1 MQKGWKVFSH
11 LNGKSRKKL
20 LACLLSISMI
30 PVNGFT
36 VMAATADQGNQ
47 AAVTQE
53 GTTTPTVTS
62 GISFAAESQNV
73 TVGNF
78 KYYEFQ
84 GTQAKDFDKVNFNIS
99 DEKALK
105 IEQKTSKQAGGTEV
119 VKYMPIALKDSGK
132 VTVTATFEKNKKP
145 LDGVSAQLEFNLSKD
160 DKIIP
165 FTSQT
170 MYQVFSGKEE
180 GALTKADLAA
190 KTEINLSDK
199 GLTDTEVAYLQYAT
213 GCEKLDLSRNTNISK
228 IDALK
233 SMTNLKEINL
243 EGTKVST
250 VDRIAL
256 IKKDPITVEKGAK
269 TNDPILPKG
278 ILKGCKDVK
287 YSEEVAAG
295 TTAKLKSIQV
305 QSDGSISLEAVDT
318 AEAGTT
324 NLKVESTTTP
334 TVFATIPVNVTAK
347 SATTPEFDKNDPNV
361 SVGAFK
367 KQIKLNNLEKD
378 DVVTITSKD
387 TKILNIRTETAQDGT
402 KTYYLEPKAAGKAT
416 VEAVVV
422 RAGKTYTAT
431 IEIQVAAVG
440 KDIIPLTSYKVYD
453 ALEAD
458 ANKDGKKE
466 KADRNNDGMIST
478 EEIKNVKFI
487 NLENKDLANADLA
500 GLSEAVNCKKID
512 FENNKNIT
520 DISFV
525 KNLKQLKTLYL
536 RGTSVTDFTALNDLK
551 AQLESLYLPTTA
563 STATRMSFLSDSL
576 YLKEGQELTIQQFTK
591 GVFVDSKEA
600 CTFTSSNLA
609 AVSITGDKIKAGTKG
624 QMATLTLKAGTTT
637 KTIKVY
643 TTDET
648 GKIPTQAVVLNKTFV
663 TLNPG
668 KTEQLKITYLPDYAT
683 ASIGT
688 VKWTS
693 SNEAVVTVDAAGKLT
708 AKAAGKA
715 IITAITS
722 DGNVMYCIV
731 TVENIKVSKI
741 TITTTTSNKIATGKK
756 VTLKATVTPSNAYN
770 KGVTWKSSNTKV
782 ATVSSS
788 GVVTTKKKMGGK
800 TVTITA
806 TAKDGSGKKA
816 SYKIYVKK
824 GIVKKVYISGVK
836 SVKAGKKLY
845 LKGKTSASAGANR
858 TLKWSS
864 SNTKYAKVSSKGT
877 VTTYKAGKKKSVKI
891 TARAVDG
898 SGKSKTVT
906 IKIK

>member
-53 GTTTPTVTS
+53 GTTAPTVTS

-73 TVGNF
+73 TMGNF

-99 DEKALK
+99 DQTALK
-105 IEQKTSKQAGGTEV
+105 IEQKTFKQADGTEV

-145 LDGVSAQLEFNLSKD
+145 LDGISAQLEFNLSKD
-160 DKIIP
+160 DKVIP

-213 GCEKLDLSRNTNISK
+213 GCEKLDLSKNTNVSK

-250 VDRIAL
+250 ADRIAL
-256 IKKDPITVEKGAK
+256 IKKDSITVEKGAK

-334 TVFATIPVNVTAK
+334 TASATIPVNVTAK
-347 SATTPEFDKNDPNV
+347 STTTPEFDKNDPNV

-387 TKILNIRTETAQDGT
+387 TKILNIRAETAQDGT

-416 VEAVVV
+416 VEAVVA

-458 ANKDGKKE
+458 KDGKKE
-466 KADRNNDGMIST
+466 KADTNNDGMIST
-478 EEIKNVKFI
+478 EEIKNVKSI
-487 NLENKDLANADLA
+487 NLENKDLMNADLA
-500 GLSEAVNCKKID
+500 GLSEAVNCTKID

-520 DISFV
+520 DISFI

-600 CTFTSSNLA
+600 CTITSSSN
-609 AVSITGDKIKAGTKG
+609 AVIVGDKIKAGTKG

-708 AKAAGKA
+708 AKTAGKA
-715 IITAITS
+715 IITAVTS

-741 TITTTTSNKIATGKK
+741 TITSTTSNKIATGKK

-824 GIVKKVYISGVK
+824 GVVKKVYISGVK

-845 LKGKTSASAGANR
+845 LKGKTSASSGANR

>member
-53 GTTTPTVTS
+53 GTTAPTVTS

-73 TVGNF
+73 TMGNF

-99 DEKALK
+99 DQTALK
-105 IEQKTSKQAGGTEV
+105 IEQKTFKQADGTEV

-145 LDGVSAQLEFNLSKD
+145 LDGISAQLEFNLSKD
-160 DKIIP
+160 DNIIP

-199 GLTDTEVAYLQYAT
+199 GLTDAEVAYLQYAT
-213 GCEKLDLSRNTNISK
+213 GCEKLDLSKNTNVSK

-250 VDRIAL
+250 ADRIAL
-256 IKKDPITVEKGAK
+256 IKKDSITVEKGAK

-305 QSDGSISLEAVDT
+305 QADGSISLEAVDT

-334 TVFATIPVNVTAK
+334 TVSAMIPVNVTAK

-416 VEAVVV
+416 VEAVVA

-458 ANKDGKKE
+458 T
-466 KADRNNDGMIST
+466 NNDGMIST
-478 EEIKNVKFI
+478 EEIKNVKSI
-487 NLENKDLANADLA
+487 NLENKDLTNADLA
-500 GLSEAVNCKKID
+500 GLSEAVNCTKID
-512 FENNKNIT
+512 LENNKNIT
-520 DISFV
+520 DISFI
-525 KNLKQLKTLYL
+525 KNLKQLKTLYI

-600 CTFTSSNLA
+600 CTITSSSS
-609 AVSITGDKIKAGTKG
+609 AVTVGDKIKAGTKG
-624 QMATLTLKAGTTT
+624 QMAILTLKAGTTT

-708 AKAAGKA
+708 AKTAGKA
-715 IITAITS
+715 IITAVTS

-741 TITTTTSNKIATGKK
+741 TIATTTSNKIATGKK

-824 GIVKKVYISGVK
+824 GVVKKVYISGVK

-845 LKGKTSASAGANR
+845 LKGKTSASSGANR

>member
-47 AAVTQE
+47 ATVTQE
-53 GTTTPTVTS
+53 GATTPTVTS
-62 GISFAAESQNV
+62 GISFAAESQNI

-99 DEKALK
+99 DQTALK
-105 IEQKTSKQAGGTEV
+105 IEQKTFKQADGTEV

-145 LDGVSAQLEFNLSKD
+145 LEGVSAQLEFNLSKD

-525 KNLKQLKTLYL
+525 KNLKQLKTIYL

-816 SYKIYVKK
+816 SYKIYIKK

>member
-73 TVGNF
+73 TMGSF

-99 DEKALK
+99 DQTALK
-105 IEQKTSKQAGGTEV
+105 IEQKTFKQADGTEV

-132 VTVTATFEKNKKP
+132 VNVIATFEKNKKP
-145 LDGVSAQLEFNLSKD
+145 LDGVSAQLEFNLSKVD
-160 DKIIP
+160 NIIP

-180 GALTKADLAA
+180 GAFTKAELAA

-213 GCEKLDLSRNTNISK
+213 GCEKLDLSKNTNVSK

-256 IKKDPITVEKGAK
+256 IKKDSITVEKGAK

-305 QSDGSISLEAVDT
+305 QADGSISLEAVDT

-334 TVFATIPVNVTAK
+334 TASATIPVNVTAK

-416 VEAVVV
+416 VEAVVA

-458 ANKDGKKE
+458 VDKDGKKE
-466 KADRNNDGMIST
+466 KADANNDGMIST
-478 EEIKNVKFI
+478 EEIKNVKSI
-487 NLENKDLANADLA
+487 NLENKDLTNADLA
-500 GLSEAVNCKKID
+500 GLSEAVNCEKID
-512 FENNKNIT
+512 LENNKNIT
-520 DISFV
+520 DISFI

-563 STATRMSFLSDSL
+563 STATRMSFLSDSM
-576 YLKEGQELTIQQFTK
+576 YLKEGQELTIQQLTK

-600 CTFTSSNLA
+600 CTITSSNVA

-624 QMATLTLKAGTTT
+624 QMAILTLKAGTAT

-708 AKAAGKA
+708 AKTAGKA

-824 GIVKKVYISGVK
+824 GVVKKVYISGVK

-845 LKGKTSASAGANR
+845 LKGKTSASSGANR

>member
-105 IEQKTSKQAGGTEV
+105 IEQKTFKQADGTEV

-132 VTVTATFEKNKKP
+132 VTVIATFEKNKKP
-145 LDGVSAQLEFNLSKD
+145 LDGVSAQFEFNLSKD
-160 DKIIP
+160 DNIIL

-213 GCEKLDLSRNTNISK
+213 GCEKLDLSKNTNISK

-250 VDRIAL
+250 ADRIAL

-416 VEAVVV
+416 VEAVVA

-458 ANKDGKKE
+458 ADKDGKKE

-487 NLENKDLANADLA
+487 NLENKDLMNADLA
-500 GLSEAVNCKKID
+500 GLSEAVNCEKID
-512 FENNKNIT
+512 LENNKNIT

-637 KTIKVY
+637 KTTKVY

-648 GKIPTQAVVLNKTFV
+648 GQIPTQAIVLNKTFV

-708 AKAAGKA
+708 AKTAGKA
-715 IITAITS
+715 IITAVTS

-845 LKGKTSASAGANR
+845 LKGKTSASSGANR

>member
-105 IEQKTSKQAGGTEV
+105 IEQKTFKQADGTEV
-119 VKYMPIALKDSGK
+119 VKYMPIALKDNGK

-160 DKIIP
+160 DNVIP

-180 GALTKADLAA
+180 GELTKADLAA

-213 GCEKLDLSRNTNISK
+213 GCEKLDLSKNTNVSK

-243 EGTKVST
+243 EGTKVSIA
-250 VDRIAL
+250 DRIAL
-256 IKKDPITVEKGAK
+256 IKKDSITVEKGAK
-269 TNDPILPKG
+269 TNDPIRPKG
-278 ILKGCKDVK
+278 ILKGCKYVK

-318 AEAGTT
+318 AEVGTT

-334 TVFATIPVNVTAK
+334 TVSATIPVNVTAK

-378 DVVTITSKD
+378 DVVMITSKD
-387 TKILNIRTETAQDGT
+387 AKILNIRTETAQDGT

-416 VEAVVV
+416 VEAVVA

-453 ALEAD
+453 VLEAD
-458 ANKDGKKE
+458 A
-466 KADRNNDGMIST
+466 NNDGMIST
-478 EEIKNVKFI
+478 EEIKNVKSI
-487 NLENKDLANADLA
+487 NLENKDLTNADLA
-500 GLSEAVNCKKID
+500 GLSEAVNCTKID
-512 FENNKNIT
+512 LENNKNIT

-600 CTFTSSNLA
+600 CTITSSSN
-609 AVSITGDKIKAGTKG
+609 AVTVGDKIKAGIKG

-756 VTLKATVTPSNAYN
+756 VTLKAAVTPSNAYN

-816 SYKIYVKK
+816 SYKIYIKK

-845 LKGKTSASAGANR
+845 LKGKTSASSGANR

>member
-99 DEKALK
+99 DQTALK
-105 IEQKTSKQAGGTEV
+105 IEQKTFKQADGTEV

-145 LDGVSAQLEFNLSKD
+145 LDGVSAQFEFNLSKD
-160 DKIIP
+160 DNIIP

-199 GLTDTEVAYLQYAT
+199 GLTDAEVAYLQYAT
-213 GCEKLDLSRNTNISK
+213 GCEKLDLSKNTNVSK

-250 VDRIAL
+250 ADRIAL

-305 QSDGSISLEAVDT
+305 QTDGTISLEAVDT

-334 TVFATIPVNVTAK
+334 TVFVTIPVNVTAK

-416 VEAVVV
+416 VEAVVA

-453 ALEAD
+453 ALETDAD
-458 ANKDGKKE
+458 KDGKKE
-466 KADRNNDGMIST
+466 KADANNDGMIST
-478 EEIKNVKFI
+478 EEIKNVKSI
-487 NLENKDLANADLA
+487 NLENKDLTNADLA
-500 GLSEAVNCKKID
+500 GLSEAVNCEKID
-512 FENNKNIT
+512 LENNKNIT
-520 DISFV
+520 DISFI

-576 YLKEGQELTIQQFTK
+576 YLKEGKELTIQQFTK

-845 LKGKTSASAGANR
+845 LKGKTSASSGANR